1 MARLVF
7 AVAVLFLSA
16 LGAKENE
23 DNSVAKNPIRRVVT
37 MLQKMQE
44 KVTAEGVKEK
54 AMFEKFMCYCQNS
67 GGDVGKSIASANVKI
82 PEVGSDIEEAE
93 NQKVQLDD
101 DLKRHRAD
109 RSDAQASM
117 KEATALRGKEAAA
130 FSQLKHEHDTNI
142 DALTRAIAALSKGM
156 AGGFLQTDAA
166 QVLKNLMLSKQNI
179 IEGDRQ
185 EILSFLSGAQ
195 GEHYAPQG
203 GEINGILKQL
213 RDEMLG
219 FLAAATATEEGA
231 IASYGGLMSA
241 KGKEVAALTKAIE
254 KKLIRGGE
262 LAVSIA
268 QMKNDLSDT
277 QAALLEDQKFLA
289 NLKGNCETKKTE
301 WAVVVKTRAEE
312 LVALAETIKILNDDD
327 ALELFKKTL
336 PSASA
341 SFVELKQTN
350 AVIQARA
357 LAMIRNAQSA
367 SRPIRDQLDFIALA
381 LHGKKI
387 GFEKIVAMIDRMVVT
402 LNSEQTEDDNK
413 REYCNVQLDHMDD
426 KKKGLERAV
435 SDSET
440 AIADAQEA
448 ITTMA
453 ADMKALVEGIEAL
466 DKSVA
471 EASEQRKQEHGEFND
486 LMSSNSAAKEL
497 LNFAK
502 NRLQAFYNPKLHK
515 AEASLMQISTHEVD
529 AVKETGAYTPMH
541 EENNGVIAMMN
552 LLIKD
557 LDSEMT
563 VAETD
568 EKESQVEYAQTMQ
581 DAAVKRAADSK
592 SLTQKTSA
600 KADMEAQLQSHT
612 DAKAADTNELS
623 ATSQY
628 IHSLHGECD
637 WLLQYFDVRKEARAS
652 EIDALGKAKAV
663 LSGADYSLLQTR
675 SGNFLKRSA

>member
-1 MARLVF
+1 M
-7 AVAVLFLSA
+7 
-16 LGAKENE
+16 
-23 DNSVAKNPIRRVVT
+23 
-37 MLQKMQE
+37 
-44 KVTAEGVKEK
+44 
-54 AMFEKFMCYCQNS
+54 
-67 GGDVGKSIASANVKI
+67 
-82 PEVGSDIEEAE
+82 
-93 NQKVQLDD
+93 
-101 DLKRHRAD
+101 
-109 RSDAQASM
+109 
-117 KEATALRGKEAAA
+117 
-130 FSQLKHEHDTNI
+130 
-142 DALTRAIAALSKGM
+142 
-156 AGGFLQTDAA
+156 
-166 QVLKNLMLSKQNI
+166 
-179 IEGDRQ
+179 
-185 EILSFLSGAQ
+185 
-195 GEHYAPQG
+195 
-203 GEINGILKQL
+203 
-213 RDEMLG
+213 
-219 FLAAATATEEGA
+219 
-231 IASYGGLMSA
+231 
-241 KGKEVAALTKAIE
+241 
-254 KKLIRGGE
+254 
-262 LAVSIA
+262 
-268 QMKNDLSDT
+268 
-277 QAALLEDQKFLA
+277 
-289 NLKGNCETKKTE
+289 
-301 WAVVVKTRAEE
+301 KTRAEE

-413 REYCNVQLDHMDD
+413 REYCNVQLDQMDD

-612 DAKAADTNELS
+612 DAKASDTNELS

-637 WLLQYFDVRKEARAS
+637 WLLQYFDARKTARAG
-652 EIDALGKAKAV
+652 EVDALGRAKAV
-663 LSGADYSLLQTR
+663 LNGADFSFVQTKAQGMLR
-675 SGNFLKRSA
+675 QR